1 MKPTTEADVQRRG
14 QELPPASHSPSV
26 ESNLVEIFKQLA
38 DPTRLKILLMLTRED
53 ELNVT
58 SLCERLEASQ
68 PAVSHH
74 LALLRMAGM
83 VQTRRAG
90 KSIFYSIKKDRFHFL
105 VDLVFKA
112 INSDGPTPISF
123 DSFVLTRNDELK
135 TN

>member
-1 MKPTTEADVQRRG
+1 MNPTTEADVQNRG
-14 QELPPASHSPSV
+14 QALPPAPKTPSV

-58 SLCERLEASQ
+58 SLCERLDVNQ

-105 VDLVFKA
+105 VDLLFKA
-112 INSDGPTPISF
+112 INSDGPSPIAF
-123 DSFVLTRNDELK
+123 DKFVLTRNDEL
-135 TN
+135 TTG